1 MCDKRRVIENE
12 GFLQPLLFHTRGIP
26 DNLEEMLRT
35 QTVFHLFLNLENL
48 YTKSYRNNLIY
59 TMRNDEMPEIPYRY
73 TETLRNYVDT
83 LNTKTSE

>member
-35 QTVFHLFLNLENL
+35 QIVFHLFLNLENL

-59 TMRNDEMPEIPYRY
+59 TMRNDEMPVIPYRY
-73 TETLRNYVDT
+73 TEMLRNYVDT

>member
-73 TETLRNYVDT
+73 TEMLRNYVDA

>member
-12 GFLQPLLFHTRGIP
+12 SFLQPLLFHTRRIP
-26 DNLEEMLRT
+26 DNLEGMLRT
-35 QTVFHLFLNLENL
+35 QTIFHLFLNLENL

-59 TMRNDEMPEIPYRY
+59 TMRNDEMPVIPYTY
-73 TETLRNYVDT
+73 TEMLRNYVDT